1 MSIPPLISMFLQYS
15 YNLIDSAFVARLSEN
30 ALTAVSLSFPIT
42 TLMNAASIWIGVG
55 VNVLIAGYLGQKKQ
69 DEANTTVTHGLLLA
83 FGIGALLNLLSLLI
97 MKPYFRAFT
106 NNEEIYQLSIAYMSV
121 CSFMQIPNMVHIAI
135 QKMIQAT
142 GNMVAP
148 MWFQIAGVVV
158 NFALNPILIFGV
170 GIFPTMG
177 IRGSAVATV
186 AGYLLS
192 MILAFVLLLGKK
204 QSEEAMTALS
214 LVYPVQNFIN
224 AVGIGFGVGINAVI
238 AFHLGAG
245 DNSKADQAATQG
257 LVFAIIHGV
266 VMTVCCIAIMPV
278 FLRMF
283 TSSEAVIELGVRY
296 SIVAFAFTLIV
307 TVSMAF
313 EKLFQA
319 VGNMKTTMISLMC
332 GCITNIVLDPVL
344 IFGYGP
350 FPEMGI
356 EGAALATGI
365 GQALTL
371 AIYLVVYLLRPI
383 RVHIRR
389 QYILPRKKMV
399 IKLYSIGIPATLN
412 LALPSLLISA
422 LNAILAAYSE
432 VYILVLGIYYK
443 LQTFIYLPA
452 NGIVQGMRPL
462 IGYNYGAGEHKRVSQ

>member
-1 MSIPPLISMFLQYS
+1 MMNDTFMKEKPVLPLILSMAMPMVLS
-15 YNLIDSAFVARLSEN
+15 MLVNSLYNIIDSFFVA
-30 ALTAVSLSFPIT
+30 
-42 TLMNAASIWIGVG
+42 
-55 VNVLIAGYLGQKKQ
+55 
-69 DEANTTVTHGLLLA
+69 
-83 FGIGALLNLLSLLI
+83 
-97 MKPYFRAFT
+97 
-106 NNEEIYQLSIAYMSV
+106 
-121 CSFMQIPNMVHIAI
+121 QI
-135 QKMIQAT
+135 
-142 GNMVAP
+142 
-148 MWFQIAGVVV
+148 
-158 NFALNPILIFGV
+158 
-170 GIFPTMG
+170 
-177 IRGSAVATV
+177 
-186 AGYLLS
+186 
-192 MILAFVLLLGKK
+192 
-204 QSEEAMTALS
+204 SEEAMTALS

-238 AFHLGAG
+238 AFYLGAG
-245 DNSKADQAATQG
+245 DNKKADQAATQG
-257 LVFAIIHGV
+257 LVLAMIHGV
-266 VMTVCCIAIMPV
+266 VMTVCGITMMPA
-278 FLRMF
+278 FLGMF
-283 TSSEAVIELGVRY
+283 TSSKTVIELGVRY
-296 SIVAFAFTLIV
+296 SVIAFSFTLIIVVGV
-307 TVSMAF
+307 TF

-332 GCITNIVLDPVL
+332 GCIINIILDPVL

-371 AIYLVVYLLRPI
+371 AIYLVVYFVRPI

-389 QYILPRKKMV
+389 QYILLSKKMV

-462 IGYNYGAGEHKRVSQ
+462 IGYNYGAWDSDMSANPRPAYGAVYPHRSDNPDWENSPAHHRGRIYRLGGFRYIFRRTGGTWKRHSFITDFTLPVCGGHPTGCVLAQQAFRRRRRLACVLDHGSDRRAHFPYHLPQGDCKTCDDGPKGMNAVLLDCAGVTAEKSVLRITSRWSR

>member
-1 MSIPPLISMFLQYS
+1 MFQGGEMMNDTFMKEKPVLPLILSMAMPMVLS
-15 YNLIDSAFVARLSEN
+15 MLVNSLYNIIDSFFVA
-30 ALTAVSLSFPIT
+30 
-42 TLMNAASIWIGVG
+42 
-55 VNVLIAGYLGQKKQ
+55 
-69 DEANTTVTHGLLLA
+69 
-83 FGIGALLNLLSLLI
+83 
-97 MKPYFRAFT
+97 
-106 NNEEIYQLSIAYMSV
+106 
-121 CSFMQIPNMVHIAI
+121 QI
-135 QKMIQAT
+135 
-142 GNMVAP
+142 
-148 MWFQIAGVVV
+148 
-158 NFALNPILIFGV
+158 
-170 GIFPTMG
+170 
-177 IRGSAVATV
+177 
-186 AGYLLS
+186 
-192 MILAFVLLLGKK
+192 
-204 QSEEAMTALS
+204 SEEAMTALS

-238 AFHLGAG
+238 AFYLGAG
-245 DNSKADQAATQG
+245 DNKKADQAATQG
-257 LVFAIIHGV
+257 LVLAMIHGV
-266 VMTVCCIAIMPV
+266 VLTVCGITMMPA
-278 FLRMF
+278 FLGMF
-283 TSSEAVIELGVRY
+283 TSSKTVIELGASY
-296 SIVAFAFTLIV
+296 SVIAFAFTLIIIV
-307 TVSMAF
+307 GITF

-332 GCITNIVLDPVL
+332 GCIINIVLDPVL

-365 GQALTL
+365 GQTLTL
-371 AIYLVVYLLRPI
+371 AIYLVVYFVRPI

-389 QYILPRKKMV
+389 QYILLSKKMV

-462 IGYNYGAGEHKRVSQ
+462 IGYNYGAGESKRVSQIYKIVLCMSGIIMVLGTVICLLVPGQLMGLFTHTEATIQAGETALRIIGAGFIVSAVSVTSSGALEGLGKGIPSLLISLCRYVVVISPTAFLLSRIFGAVGVWNAFWITEVIAAVISLIIYRKSIAKPVTTARKE

>member
-1 MSIPPLISMFLQYS
+1 MSRR
-15 YNLIDSAFVARLSEN
+15 SA
-30 ALTAVSLSFPIT
+30 
-42 TLMNAASIWIGVG
+42 
-55 VNVLIAGYLGQKKQ
+55 
-69 DEANTTVTHGLLLA
+69 
-83 FGIGALLNLLSLLI
+83 
-97 MKPYFRAFT
+97 
-106 NNEEIYQLSIAYMSV
+106 
-121 CSFMQIPNMVHIAI
+121 
-135 QKMIQAT
+135 
-142 GNMVAP
+142 
-148 MWFQIAGVVV
+148 
-158 NFALNPILIFGV
+158 
-170 GIFPTMG
+170 
-177 IRGSAVATV
+177 
-186 AGYLLS
+186 
-192 MILAFVLLLGKK
+192 
-204 QSEEAMTALS
+204 TALS

-238 AFHLGAG
+238 AFYLGAG
-245 DNSKADQAATQG
+245 DHEKADQAATQG
-257 LVFAIIHGV
+257 LVLAVIHGV
-266 VMTVCCIAIMPV
+266 VMTFCCIAIMPV

-283 TSSEAVIELGVRY
+283 TASEAVIELGVRY
-296 SIVAFAFTLIV
+296 SAVAFAFTLIV
-307 TVSMAF
+307 TVSMVF

-371 AIYLVVYLLRPI
+371 AIYLVIYFVRPI

-389 QYILPRKKMV
+389 QHILPGKKMV

-462 IGYNYGAGEHKRVSQ
+462 IGYNYGAGESKRVSQIYQIVLCMNGIIMVLGTAICLLIPDQLMGLFTHTEVTIQVGETALHIIGAGFIVSAVSVTSSGALEGLRKGTPSLLISLCRYVVVILPAAFLLSRLFGAVGVWHAFWVTEVIAAVISLIIYRKSIAKPVTTVQKE

>member
-1 MSIPPLISMFLQYS
+1 MMNDTFMKEKPVLPLILSMTLPMVLS
-15 YNLIDSAFVARLSEN
+15 MLVNSLYNIIDSFFVA
-30 ALTAVSLSFPIT
+30 
-42 TLMNAASIWIGVG
+42 
-55 VNVLIAGYLGQKKQ
+55 
-69 DEANTTVTHGLLLA
+69 
-83 FGIGALLNLLSLLI
+83 
-97 MKPYFRAFT
+97 
-106 NNEEIYQLSIAYMSV
+106 
-121 CSFMQIPNMVHIAI
+121 QI
-135 QKMIQAT
+135 
-142 GNMVAP
+142 
-148 MWFQIAGVVV
+148 
-158 NFALNPILIFGV
+158 
-170 GIFPTMG
+170 
-177 IRGSAVATV
+177 
-186 AGYLLS
+186 
-192 MILAFVLLLGKK
+192 
-204 QSEEAMTALS
+204 SEEAMTALS

-238 AFHLGAG
+238 AFYLGTG
-245 DNSKADQAATQG
+245 DNKKADQAATQG
-257 LVFAIIHGV
+257 LVLAMIHSV
-266 VMTVCCIAIMPV
+266 VMTVCCITMMPA
-278 FLRMF
+278 FLGMF
-283 TSSEAVIELGVRY
+283 TSSKTVIELGIRY
-296 SIVAFAFTLIV
+296 SVIAFAFTLIIIVGV
-307 TVSMAF
+307 TF

-371 AIYLVVYLLRPI
+371 AIYLVVYFVRPI

-389 QYILPRKKMV
+389 QYILLSKKMV

-462 IGYNYGAGEHKRVSQ
+462 IGYNYGAGENKRVSQIYKIVLCMSGIIMVLGTVICLLIPGQLIGLFTHIEATIQTGETALRIIGAGFIVSAVSVTSSGALEGLGKGTPSLLISLCRYVVVIIPTAFLLSRLFGAVGVWNAFWITEAITAIISICVYYKTIAQSQLSQSTVK

>member
-1 MSIPPLISMFLQYS
+1 MNDTFMKEKPVLPLILSMSLPMVLS
-15 YNLIDSAFVARLSEN
+15 MLVNSLYNIVDSFFVA
-30 ALTAVSLSFPIT
+30 
-42 TLMNAASIWIGVG
+42 
-55 VNVLIAGYLGQKKQ
+55 
-69 DEANTTVTHGLLLA
+69 
-83 FGIGALLNLLSLLI
+83 
-97 MKPYFRAFT
+97 
-106 NNEEIYQLSIAYMSV
+106 
-121 CSFMQIPNMVHIAI
+121 QI
-135 QKMIQAT
+135 
-142 GNMVAP
+142 
-148 MWFQIAGVVV
+148 
-158 NFALNPILIFGV
+158 
-170 GIFPTMG
+170 
-177 IRGSAVATV
+177 
-186 AGYLLS
+186 
-192 MILAFVLLLGKK
+192 
-204 QSEEAMTALS
+204 SEEAMTALS

-224 AVGIGFGVGINAVI
+224 AAGIGFGVGINAVI

-245 DNSKADQAATQG
+245 DYEKADQAATQG
-257 LVFAIIHGV
+257 LVLAVIHGV
-266 VMTVCCIAIMPV
+266 VMTVCCITIMPV

-296 SIVAFAFTLIV
+296 SVVAFAFTLIV

-371 AIYLVVYLLRPI
+371 TIYLVVYLVRPI

-389 QYILPRKKMV
+389 QYILPSKKMV

-443 LQTFIYLPA
+443 LQTFVYLPA

-462 IGYNYGAGEHKRVSQ
+462 IGYNYGAGEHKRVSQIFKIVLCMSGIIMVLGTVICQLMGLFTHTEATIQAGETALRIIGAGFIASAVSVTSSGALEGLGKGTPSLLISLCRYVVVIIPAAFLLSRFFGAVGVWNAFWVTEVIAAVISLIIYRKAIAKPVTAARKE